1 MKPQSS
7 SDLDR
12 PVLLVDR
19 QRTRREH
26 YASALRAQGFQIY
39 ACNNVHALLL
49 LNTLPQTMLVVL
61 NCSYIEKE
69 EERVIGEILERH
81 YHLLVLCDTVSIPM
95 VRVLFLQGVD
105 DVADQ
110 PRTPEHLVS
119 QIHEVLINLV
129 PRNSYQAVE
138 REMSYGEKEAYSG
151 CR

>member
-1 MKPQSS
+1 MKPLSS

-19 QRTRREH
+19 QRARREH
-26 YASALRAQGFQIY
+26 YAAALRAQGFQIY
-39 ACNNVHALLL
+39 ACDSAHAPLL
-49 LNTLPQTMLVVL
+49 LNALPQTMLVVL
-61 NCSYIEKE
+61 NCSYIGQE
-69 EERVIGEILERH
+69 EERVVREILERH

-95 VRVLFLQGVD
+95 IRILFLQGVD

-110 PRTPEHLVS
+110 PRTPEHLVG

-138 REMSYGEKEAYSG
+138 REISYGEKETYSG